1 VEASSTSGLQGDH
14 PSRTICV
21 LGMHR
26 SGTSCLTGSLQEAG
40 LQLGDCHTWNP
51 FNLKGNRENQAFVDL
66 HDAILEANGG
76 SWDHPPANAQWSE
89 RHLAMGRE
97 LVAAHSHLPVMGFKD
112 PRTLLV
118 LEGWQQLE
126 PKMEFVGIFRH
137 PNAVAASLARRSKMK
152 RKEALR
158 LWYEYNKRLLNAF
171 RRTPFPVL
179 CFDASEQEFQQHL
192 AGVIKT
198 LELQPA
204 EVGENFY
211 DGDLKNFDHQSSGRL
226 PLKVGYLYKR
236 LKAICV

>member
-1 VEASSTSGLQGDH
+1 
-14 PSRTICV
+14 
-21 LGMHR
+21 
-26 SGTSCLTGSLQEAG
+26 
-40 LQLGDCHTWNP
+40 
-51 FNLKGNRENQAFVDL
+51 
-66 HDAILEANGG
+66 
-76 SWDHPPANAQWSE
+76 
-89 RHLAMGRE
+89 
-97 LVAAHSHLPVMGFKD
+97 
-112 PRTLLV
+112 
-118 LEGWQQLE
+118 
-126 PKMEFVGIFRH
+126 
-137 PNAVAASLARRSKMK
+137 MK